1 MAELRLKSTSG
12 AGRRL
17 RLGMVGGGRGA
28 FIGVVHRMASR
39 LDNRYELVAGVFS
52 SDARRARV
60 SGRDLGIARD
70 RIYTSYLDMADRSR
84 REDGVEVVS
93 IVTPNNVHFGPAKAF
108 LEAGIHVILDKP
120 LTATLAE
127 AIALE
132 RIARNSRLIVGL
144 THTYT
149 GYPMVRQAREMALAG
164 ALGKV
169 RLIQVEYPQEWLTL
183 PLEKSG
189 NKQAQW
195 RTDPNRSGPAGALGD
210 IGTHA
215 YNMACFVTGLKCEAV
230 AADVHTFVSGRRVDD
245 NVHVL
250 MRFGRGA
257 KGMLW
262 ASQVAVGCENDLQL
276 RVFGE
281 AASLRMVA
289 RGDELSEVLRTMAS
303 HPNASAAPAPA
314 RPLGRC
320 MHRACLPGTPEGY
333 IEAFAQICTR
343 DLAER
348 ISARIERRRPDA
360 ASLLVPGIAEGV
372 SGMRFIDAVLR
383 SSRRDSAWT
392 HVIQ

>member
-70 RIYTSYLDMADRSR
+70 RIYTSYLDMADKESR

-144 THTYT
+144 THSYT

-169 RLIQVEYPQEWLTL
+169 RLVQVEYPQEWLTL

-245 NVHVL
+245 NVHIL

-262 ASQVAVGCENDLQL
+262 ASQVAVGCENDLRL

-281 AASLRMVA
+281 AASLEWSHAEMNYLKFSHYGEPSQR
-289 RGDELSEVLRTMAS
+289 LSRAGAGSTAGALHAS
-303 HPNASAAPAPA
+303 RLPA
-314 RPLGRC
+314 G
-320 MHRACLPGTPEGY
+320 HPEGY
-333 IEAFAQICTR
+333 IEAFAQIYR

>member
-1 MAELRLKSTSG
+1 MGKLHVGSG
-12 AGRRL
+12 SNTRRKL

-28 FIGVVHRMASR
+28 FIGAVHRMASR
-39 LDNRYELVAGVFS
+39 LDDRYELVAGVFS
-52 SDARRARV
+52 SDARRARA
-60 SGRDLGIARD
+60 SGRDLGIAVD
-70 RIYTSYLDMADRSR
+70 RTYTSYQEMADAEAR
-84 REDGVEVVS
+84 RDNGIDAVS
-93 IVTPNNVHFGPAKAF
+93 IVTPNNIHFGPAKAF

-132 RIARNSRLIVGL
+132 KIARKSHLIFGL

-149 GYPMVRQAREMALAG
+149 GYPMVRQAREMTLAG

-189 NKQAQW
+189 NKQARW
-195 RTDPNRSGPAGALGD
+195 RTDPKRSGPAGALGD

-281 AASLRMVA
+281 AASLEWSHAEMNYLKFSRYGEPSQ
-289 RGDELSEVLRTMAS
+289 RLSRAGAGSTALAS
-303 HPNASAAPAPA
+303 HASRLPA
-314 RPLGRC
+314 G
-320 MHRACLPGTPEGY
+320 HPEGY
-333 IEAFAQICTR
+333 IEAFAQIYT

-348 ISARIERRRPDA
+348 ISARIEHRRPDA

-383 SSRRDSAWT
+383 SSLRDSAWT
-392 HVIQ
+392 HVVQ